1 MTAPPRLTDL
11 DGLPPAVA
19 RPGYDRARHGAG
31 IVHIGVGAFF
41 RAHQAVYTDAAL
53 AAAGGDWCTVGLAHR
68 GTGVADALIPQN
80 GLFTVLVR
88 GGAGTSAQVVGALTE
103 IVAAARA
110 PERARAVLAD
120 PATRIVSLTV
130 TEKAY
135 GIVRSG
141 GIDPAHPAIVA
152 DLARPDWP
160 TGVIGLLVEGLRRR
174 RAAGIAPFTVLCCD
188 NLPDNGVLLRAG
200 AIAFADRV
208 DGDLAGWIAR
218 EVAFPSTMVDRIT
231 PASTAA
237 TLADAAAAAG
247 RTDLAAVETEPFS
260 HWVIED
266 RFPTG
271 RPAWE
276 AGGALFVEAVA
287 PFERMKLRMV
297 NGTHSMLAYA
307 GFLSGRR
314 YVRDVLADPAL
325 AALVARHLAAAGAT
339 LEPLPGIDLAAY
351 SRDLVDR
358 LRNPA
363 IAHETYQIAMDGTE
377 KLPPRLFAP
386 ALELLAR
393 QGDIRPFAFATAVW
407 MRYCLGR
414 TDAGERYALRDPR
427 QEEIA
432 RRLDG
437 QSTAAAIVAALQ
449 GLPGWM
455 PERLAADP
463 TWTAAVTG
471 ILAALLADGV
481 AETLRREAAGPV

>member
-1 MTAPPRLTDL
+1 MTAPPRLNDPT
-11 DGLPPAVA
+11 GLPASVA

-31 IVHIGVGAFF
+31 IVHIGLGAFH
-41 RAHQAVYTDAAL
+41 RAHQATYTDAAL

-68 GTGVADALIPQN
+68 GTEVADALIPQN

-88 GGAGTSAQVVGALTE
+88 GGDGTAARVVGNLTE

-110 PERARAVLAD
+110 PDRALAVLAD
-120 PATRIVSLTV
+120 PAIRIVSLTV

-141 GIDPAHPAIVA
+141 GIDPDHPAIVA
-152 DLARPDWP
+152 DLARPDRP

-200 AIAFADRV
+200 AVGFADRV
-208 DGDLAGWIAR
+208 DAGLADWIAR

-231 PASTAA
+231 PASTET
-237 TLADAAAAAG
+237 TLADAAAMTG

-260 HWVIED
+260 QWVIED

-271 RPAWE
+271 RPAWD
-276 AGGALFVEAVA
+276 AGGALFVAEVA
-287 PFERMKLRMV
+287 AFERMKLRMV

-307 GFLSGRR
+307 GFLTGRR
-314 YVRDVLADPAL
+314 YVRDVLADPVL

-339 LEPLPGIDLAAY
+339 LPPLPGIDLAAY
-351 SRDLVDR
+351 TEELIDR

-377 KLPPRLFAP
+377 KLPPRLLAP

-393 QGDIRPFAFATAVW
+393 RGDIRPFAFAVALW

-414 TDAGERYALRDPR
+414 TDAGDRYALRDPR

-437 QSTAAAIVAALQ
+437 PGDAAAIVAALQ
-449 GLPGWM
+449 SLPGWM
-455 PERLAADP
+455 PAPLAANP
-463 TWTAAVTG
+463 TWTAAVTD
-471 ILAALLADGV
+471 ILAALLTDGV
-481 AETLRREAAGPV
+481 AATLRREAAGLV